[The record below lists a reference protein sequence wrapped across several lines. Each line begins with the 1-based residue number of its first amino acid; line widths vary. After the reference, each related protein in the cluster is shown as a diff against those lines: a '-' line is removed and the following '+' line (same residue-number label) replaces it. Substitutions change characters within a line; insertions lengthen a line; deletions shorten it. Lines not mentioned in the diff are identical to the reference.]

1 MKIPQIIFLWYSK
14 NSVEM
19 EIQNRGFKLFHYFSR
34 CLHSG
39 LGRRSPVQAINWRV
53 NMAMRKTTAKS
64 KTETQV
70 NDKSEGVTLE
80 QALKEEGEGRTA
92 ETIKDSGKKTGGSVK
107 TEDAMKSVEKPEEGV
122 TLQQALKEEGEG
134 RTPESIKS
142 ERKKPTGMSK
152 VEQAMK
158 IMEEMWDDI
167 QSGKVKRK
175 DVIKRFMEEIPLSK
189 AGSST
194 YYSNCKQKIMK
205 DA

>member
-1 MKIPQIIFLWYSK
+1 
-14 NSVEM
+14 
-19 EIQNRGFKLFHYFSR
+19 
-34 CLHSG
+34 
-39 LGRRSPVQAINWRV
+39 
-53 NMAMRKTTAKS
+53 MATRKTTAKS

-80 QALKEEGEGRTA
+80 QALKEEGEGRTP
-92 ETIKDSGKKTGGSVK
+92 ETIKDSTMKTGGSTNVGQ
-107 TEDAMKSVEKPEEGV
+107 TMSVTDKSEQGV
-122 TLQQALKEEGEG
+122 TLEQALKEEDEG
-134 RTPESIKS
+134 RTTESIRTDQKNAGG
-142 ERKKPTGMSK
+142 PSK
-152 VEQAMK
+152 MEKATK

-175 DVIKRFMEEIPLSK
+175 DVIKRFMEEIPPSK

>member
-1 MKIPQIIFLWYSK
+1 
-14 NSVEM
+14 
-19 EIQNRGFKLFHYFSR
+19 
-34 CLHSG
+34 
-39 LGRRSPVQAINWRV
+39 
-53 NMAMRKTTAKS
+53 MATRKTNAKS

-70 NDKSEGVTLE
+70 NDKSDGVTLE

-92 ETIKDSGKKTGGSVK
+92 ETIKDSGKKTGGSAK
-107 TEDAMKSVEKPEEGV
+107 TEEAMKSVEKYDEPVSQE
-122 TLQQALKEEGEG
+122 QALKEGGEG
-134 RTPESIKS
+134 GIPESVKN
-142 ERKKPTGMSK
+142 EGKKPTSMSK

-158 IMEEMWDDI
+158 IMVEMWDDI
-167 QSGKVKRK
+167 QTGKVKRK